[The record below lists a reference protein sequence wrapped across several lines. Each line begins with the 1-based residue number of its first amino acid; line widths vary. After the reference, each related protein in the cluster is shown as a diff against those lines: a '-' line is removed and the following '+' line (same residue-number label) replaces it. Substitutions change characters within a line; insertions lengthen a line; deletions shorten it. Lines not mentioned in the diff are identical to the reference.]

1 MASRGVDVL
10 RTVPPPACGRGQGE
24 GKRESHSRCGCER
37 MNRNRAR
44 TWLFVGSIAFAFLL
58 QLMPLPE
65 LLAPL
70 KPYWVGL
77 VLIYWAIETPERVG
91 LGFAFMVGLAG
102 DLLSGELLAEQA
114 LRLVVMIFI
123 VLRFRARLRFLP
135 MWQQAL
141 AVFAL
146 LLNDRIVVIMVRGF
160 AGDPMPSSVF
170 WLSPLVG
177 MMLWPFV
184 FLALDD
190 LRGRLRVGD
199 S

>member
-1 MASRGVDVL
+1 
-10 RTVPPPACGRGQGE
+10 
-24 GKRESHSRCGCER
+24 

-44 TWLFVGSIAFAFLL
+44 TWLFAGSIAFAFLL

-65 LLAPL
+65 LLAPV
-70 KPYWVGL
+70 KPYW
-77 VLIYWAIETPERVG
+77 
-91 LGFAFMVGLAG
+91 VGLAG
-102 DLLSGELLAEQA
+102 DLLSGQLLAEQA

-123 VLRFRARLRFLP
+123 VLRFRARLRFFP

-141 AVFAL
+141 AVLAL

-160 AGDPMPSSVF
+160 AGDPMPSPVF

-190 LRGRLRVGD
+190 LRGRLRIGD

>member
-1 MASRGVDVL
+1 
-10 RTVPPPACGRGQGE
+10 
-24 GKRESHSRCGCER
+24 
-37 MNRNRAR
+37 MNRSRAR
-44 TWLFVGSIAFAFLL
+44 AWFFGGSIAFAFLL

-65 LLAPL
+65 LVAPL

-77 VLIYWAIETPERVG
+77 VLIFWAIETPERVG
-91 LGFAFMVGLAG
+91 LGFAFLIGLAG
-102 DLLSGELLAEQA
+102 DLLSGQLLAEQA
-114 LRLVVMIFI
+114 LRLVMMIFI
-123 VLRFRARLRFLP
+123 VLRFRARLRFFP

-141 AVFAL
+141 AVLAL

-160 AGDPMPSSVF
+160 AGDPMPSPVF

-177 MMLWPFV
+177 MLLWPFV
-184 FLALDD
+184 FLLLDD

>member
-1 MASRGVDVL
+1 M
-10 RTVPPPACGRGQGE
+10 
-24 GKRESHSRCGCER
+24 
-37 MNRNRAR
+37 NRAR
-44 TWLFVGSIAFAFLL
+44 ARALFFYGSIAFAFLL
-58 QLMPLPE
+58 QLMPLP
-65 LLAPL
+65 LLILPL

-91 LGFAFMVGLAG
+91 LGFAFLIGLAG
-102 DLLSGELLAEQA
+102 DLLNGELLAEQA
-114 LRLVVMIFI
+114 LRLVVLTFI
-123 VLRFRARLRFLP
+123 VLRFRARLRFFP

-141 AVFAL
+141 AVMAL

-160 AGDPMPSSVF
+160 SGEPMPPPAF

-177 MMLWPFV
+177 MLLWPFL
-184 FLALDD
+184 FLLLDD